1 MVTKSEKPMVKKI
14 FVDGIMHLGDMMIA
28 ASVFPVLRREF
39 PTAEIHFLVTE
50 NLAAAAS
57 LIEGVDVVIPYA
69 YKSGGGVKG
78 VFEMAKKLKAEKY
91 DIGISV
97 DPRERVTLMKW
108 LAEIPIRVTLEE
120 ALGWKLGWERLFYT
134 TDVSLKGW
142 DVKNRLMSE
151 SFQEAMR
158 RYLGIKNEEFLYPTL
173 KPSSKTAN
181 EKADKLLYPL
191 KEKRGVISFCV
202 STSGDNRRKDW
213 PPERFAEL
221 SNILISEGYGLVFT
235 GISEH
240 TSVIERILND
250 ISDKNAALNI
260 AGQTN
265 IEELVAVFRKTKLFI
280 TLDTGSAHLAA
291 AAGVKTLTIFSFNS
305 PEIYGAAGK
314 FTKSVSA
321 NVPCAG
327 KYRCFDRKNC
337 QKDDCFMK
345 ITVNMVK
352 NAADELL
359 QT

>member
-1 MVTKSEKPMVKKI
+1 MVKKI

-28 ASVFPVLRREF
+28 SSVFPVLRREY
-39 PTAEIHFLVTE
+39 PKAEIHFLVTE

-78 VFEMAKKLKAEKY
+78 VFKMAKKLKAEKY

-134 TDVSLKGW
+134 TDVSLAGW
-142 DVKNRLMSE
+142 DVKNKLMSE
-151 SFQEAMR
+151 SFQVAMR
-158 RYLGIKNEEFLYPTL
+158 RYLGVKDEEFLYPTL
-173 KPSSKTAN
+173 KPSSDAAIA
-181 EKADKLLYPL
+181 KATELLSPL
-191 KEKRGVISFCV
+191 KETRGVISFCV
-202 STSGDNRRKDW
+202 VTSGDNRRKDW
-213 PPERFAEL
+213 PAKRFAEL
-221 SNILISEGYGLVFT
+221 CNLFVKEGYGVVFT

-240 TSVIERILND
+240 TSVIEEIIKD
-250 ISDKNAALNI
+250 ISDKNSALNI
-260 AGQTN
+260 GGKTN
-265 IEELVAVFRKTKLFI
+265 IEELVAVFRASELFI

-291 AAGVKTLTIFSFNS
+291 AAGVRTLTIFSFNS

-314 FTKSVSA
+314 YTKTVSA

-345 ITVNMVK
+345 ITVDMVK

-359 QT
+359 QTGDT